1 MTDQPP
7 AILREAL
14 DYLASEERDI
24 FFRWTQRVSRLRL
37 YLGRPDTSLEEV
49 RDHMPLVF
57 HQLRTLILHMA
68 ERQTD
73 NVGTPSAARQHAAD
87 RHQQKVPAR
96 TVVKEYQLL
105 RNEIWYKLRAWNR
118 SPALTADDV
127 FLLEELINFG
137 LDEVI
142 SITLDTFVELE
153 SGNGRSYGGATHDP
167 GGG

>member
-14 DYLASEERDI
+14 EYLASKERDI
-24 FFRWTQRVSRLRL
+24 FFRWTQRVSRINL

-57 HQLRTLILHMA
+57 QQLRTLILHMA
-68 ERQTD
+68 ERPTD
-73 NVGTPSAARQHAAD
+73 NVDTPSAARQHAAD
-87 RHQQKVPAR
+87 RHHQKVPAR
-96 TVVKEYQLL
+96 IVVKEYQLL
-105 RNEIWYKLRAWNR
+105 RDEMWYKLRTWNR
-118 SPALTADDV
+118 SPALTANEV
-127 FLLEELINFG
+127 FLLEEHINFG

-142 SITLDTFVELE
+142 AVTLDTFVELE
-153 SGNGRSYGGATHDP
+153 SGSSYGSTTNDL